1 MSSKKV
7 IIVTGASSGIG
18 HAIAESLI
26 RDGHTVYAGAR
37 RLAEMADLEALGGH
51 AVDLDVTVESDITSL
66 VDTVIQKEW
75 RIDVLINNA
84 GYGIYGSV
92 EEVPIAEARA
102 QYEVNVFGLAN
113 MTQKVLPHMRA
124 AKSGTIINISSM
136 AGRMYA
142 PLGAWYHSSKH
153 AVEGLSDCMRL
164 ELAQFGVKVVMIEPG
179 AIASDFGSIMLPR
192 MLMYSGKWPYKI
204 FTEKVVEMMRSIDTK
219 LGVSPASV
227 IADTVRHIISV
238 KNPARRYPVGK
249 LAKPM
254 LWMRKYLGDGFFDW
268 MLLSQVK

>member
-1 MSSKKV
+1 M
-7 IIVTGASSGIG
+7 
-18 HAIAESLI
+18 
-26 RDGHTVYAGAR
+26 
-37 RLAEMADLEALGGH
+37 
-51 AVDLDVTVESDITSL
+51 
-66 VDTVIQKEW
+66 
-75 RIDVLINNA
+75 
-84 GYGIYGSV
+84 
-92 EEVPIAEARA
+92 PIAEARA

-192 MLMYSGKWPYKI
+192 MLMYSGK
-204 FTEKVVEMMRSIDTK
+204 
-219 LGVSPASV
+219 
-227 IADTVRHIISV
+227 
-238 KNPARRYPVGK
+238 
-249 LAKPM
+249 
-254 LWMRKYLGDGFFDW
+254 
-268 MLLSQVK
+268 